1 MRIELNEEHYAR
13 DKEAA
18 QYLTAEEDEYLA
30 GIIPRLKLR
39 RQRKAERLEDPGR
52 GQGTVSERRVKEW
65 ESRKS

>member
-30 GIIPRLKLR
+30 GIIPRLKPR
-39 RQRKAERLEDPGR
+39 KQRKAERLE
-52 GQGTVSERRVKEW
+52 ENRRIQAEAKEQYLKG
-65 ESRKS
+65 E

>member
-1 MRIELNEEHYAR
+1 MKIELNEEHYAR

-39 RQRKAERLEDPGR
+39 KQRKAERLE
-52 GQGTVSERRVKEW
+52 ENRRIQAEAKEQYLKG
-65 ESRKS
+65 E

>member
-1 MRIELNEEHYAR
+1 MKIELNEEHYAR

-39 RQRKAERLEDPGR
+39 KQRKEERLE
-52 GQGTVSERRVKEW
+52 ENRRIQAEAKEQYLKG
-65 ESRKS
+65 E

>member
-30 GIIPRLKLR
+30 GIIPRLKPGGK
-39 RQRKAERLEDPGR
+39 QADPG
-52 GQGTVSERRVKEW
+52 GSQGTVSERRVRKW

>member
-18 QYLTAEEDEYLA
+18 QYLTTEEDEYLA

-39 RQRKAERLEDPGR
+39 KQRKAERLE
-52 GQGTVSERRVKEW
+52 ENRRIQAEAKEQYLKG
-65 ESRKS
+65 E

>member
-39 RQRKAERLEDPGR
+39 KQRKAERLE
-52 GQGTVSERRVKEW
+52 ENRRIQAEAKEQYLKG
-65 ESRKS
+65 E

>member
-39 RQRKAERLEDPGR
+39 KQRKEERLE
-52 GQGTVSERRVKEW
+52 ENRRIQAEAKEQYLKG
-65 ESRKS
+65 E

>member
-1 MRIELNEEHYAR
+1 MKIELNEEHYAR

-39 RQRKAERLEDPGR
+39 KQRKAERLEENR
-52 GQGTVSERRVKEW
+52 QIQAEAKEQYLKG
-65 ESRKS
+65 E